1 MNSEIDDKIKA
12 MLKHNNELT
21 RGQYTPFKFSKAINS
36 AISNQLIINDTI
48 KKATEP
54 IRLELDRLSSQIQA
68 FNSVTDF
75 LSGVR
80 LTFDSHITGV
90 LDRINNYQ
98 DLWISNYNKDYKW
111 FIFHGVSLEE
121 YQTIANSEDVD
132 ERFLTM
138 YTEDDFLLLKDSLD
152 SLVIS
157 EWGEDVAHI
166 IDFVNEDIRK
176 NYVAI
181 LPFLYMMVERKIR
194 SYKKYKF
201 NEFSLNGTVKK
212 IEENINSDIT
222 MGLQK
227 ESSRVILESIKA
239 TKIDKFG
246 EFDRHAKEKERA
258 FNRNSV
264 MHGSISPKYW
274 DFMDFVK
281 LVNATTFILLWMP
294 LYTGYD
300 KLE

>member
-1 MNSEIDDKIKA
+1 MDKETEVKLGEQYAPSDFFKGAELFIK
-12 MLKHNNELT
+12 EQT
-21 RGQYTPFKFSKAINS
+21 SW
-36 AISNQLIINDTI
+36 NDII
-48 KKATEP
+48 KKAMEP
-54 IRLELDRLSSQIQA
+54 VTQALDYQLPQTQA
-68 FNSVTDF
+68 FKKMSSNLSVMSALDNHISSI
-75 LSGVR
+75 LGR
-80 LTFDSHITGV
+80 LKNH
-90 LDRINNYQ
+90 Q
-98 DLWISNYNKDYKW
+98 DLWIANYNKDYKW
-111 FIFHGVSLEE
+111 FIFHGIAMED
-121 YQTIANSEDVD
+121 YQTAAISEDVD
-132 ERFLTM
+132 KHFHGM

-152 SLVIS
+152 SLVTS
-157 EWGEDVAHI
+157 EWGEDIAHI
-166 IDFVNEDIRK
+166 INFANEDIEK

-246 EFDRHAKEKERA
+246 KFDRHAKEKERA

-281 LVNATTFILLWMP
+281 LVNATTFMLLWMP
-294 LYTGYD
+294 AYTGYD
-300 KLE
+300 ELE

>member
-21 RGQYTPFKFSKAINS
+21 GGQYTPFKFSKAINS
-36 AISNQLIINDTI
+36 AISKQLIFNDTI

-54 IRLELDRLSSQIQA
+54 MRLELDRLSSQIQA

-157 EWGEDVAHI
+157 EWGEDIAHI

-181 LPFLYMMVERKIR
+181 LPFLYMMIERKIR
-194 SYKKYKF
+194 SYKNYRF
-201 NEFSLNGTVKK
+201 NKFSLKSTVRAIKV
-212 IEENINSDIT
+212 NIKSDIKL
-222 MGLQK
+222 GIQK
-227 ESSRVILESIKA
+227 ESSQVILESID
-239 TKIDKFG
+239 TTRIEKFG
-246 EFDRHAKEKERA
+246 KFEHDDEEESRA

>member
-1 MNSEIDDKIKA
+1 MDKETEVKLGEQYAPSDFFKGAELFIK
-12 MLKHNNELT
+12 EQT
-21 RGQYTPFKFSKAINS
+21 SW
-36 AISNQLIINDTI
+36 NDII
-48 KKATEP
+48 KKAMEP
-54 IRLELDRLSSQIQA
+54 VTQALDYQLPQTQA
-68 FNSVTDF
+68 FKKMSSNLSVMSALDNHISSI
-75 LSGVR
+75 LSR
-80 LTFDSHITGV
+80 LKNH
-90 LDRINNYQ
+90 Q
-98 DLWISNYNKDYKW
+98 DLWIANYNKDYKW
-111 FIFHGVSLEE
+111 FIFHGIAMED
-121 YQTIANSEDVD
+121 YQTAAISEDVD
-132 ERFLTM
+132 KHFHGM

-152 SLVIS
+152 SLVTS
-157 EWGEDVAHI
+157 EWGEDIAHI
-166 IDFVNEDIRK
+166 INFANEDIEK

-246 EFDRHAKEKERA
+246 KFDRHAKEKERA

-281 LVNATTFILLWMP
+281 LVNATTFMLLWMP
-294 LYTGYD
+294 AYTGYD
-300 KLE
+300 ELE